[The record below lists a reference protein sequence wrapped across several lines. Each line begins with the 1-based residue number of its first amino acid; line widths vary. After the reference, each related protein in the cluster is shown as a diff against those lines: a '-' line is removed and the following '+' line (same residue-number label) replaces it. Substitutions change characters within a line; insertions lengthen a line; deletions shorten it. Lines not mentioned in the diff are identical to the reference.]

1 MQMMGSSADMD
12 NMVRSVT
19 SAADMCRTMMERQ
32 MKMMPIFATVGAI
45 FGLLV
50 TIALVLFVVLEIR
63 LIKYL
68 GLRLQYEG
76 AS

>member
-1 MQMMGSSADMD
+1 
-12 NMVRSVT
+12 
-19 SAADMCRTMMERQ
+19 MCRTMMERQ